1 MSVFSFFSQNSSKRR
16 LHSSPKRR
24 FSQPEPRL
32 NRPSWPFYF
41 CDIQPLTKFFKKNCI
56 DSVAVSKK
64 YYLCHRK
71 NDEDVHWKYADI
83 AQLVEQLICNQPVV
97 GSSPTIG
104 SRHKRNNMGEFQS
117 GQMGQTVNLLAK
129 PSEVRILPLPLNCGS
144 SSFGRATAFQA
155 VGGGFE
161 PRFPLILQQI
171 TFRAV
176 TMWRLFLYL
185 CRLERL

>member
-1 MSVFSFFSQNSSKRR
+1 MEWK
-16 LHSSPKRR
+16 KD
-24 FSQPEPRL
+24 
-32 NRPSWPFYF
+32 YF
-41 CDIQPLTKFFKKNCI
+41 CGLKTETSSLKKNC
-56 DSVAVSKK
+56 S
-64 YYLCHRK
+64 
-71 NDEDVHWKYADI
+71 ADI

-97 GSSPTIG
+97 GSSPSIG
-104 SRHKRNNMGEFQS
+104 SLRHLRNRMGEFQS

-185 CRLERL
+185 CRLERLTMIDYRLSMCFDFEFRFSWLLQTIFYKR